1 MKQSSDDV
9 SREPASER
17 LARSRAELKA
27 LFEPQ
32 PEESAAPGAQRM
44 NGSARAG
51 SSQGFPRSWTMRLL
65 TKGAG
70 TGGFAVL
77 AAALLAT
84 SPAKAMQL
92 LRYLPLN
99 AITKILVS
107 RLITARGAKK

>member
-1 MKQSSDDV
+1 MTDTNEDRSL
-9 SREPASER
+9 EPASVR

-27 LFEPQ
+27 LFEPVEGD
-32 PEESAAPGAQRM
+32 PAMPPGEPRQR
-44 NGSARAG
+44 S
-51 SSQGFPRSWTMRLL
+51 FPRSWTMKLL

-77 AAALLAT
+77 AAALFAT
-84 SPAKAMQL
+84 SPTKAMKL
-92 LRYLPLN
+92 LRLLPMN

>member
-1 MKQSSDDV
+1 MTDPNEDP
-9 SREPASER
+9 SREPASVR

-27 LFEPQ
+27 LLAPAAVEPAL
-32 PEESAAPGAQRM
+32 PPGETR
-44 NGSARAG
+44 GR
-51 SSQGFPRSWTMRLL
+51 GFPRSWTMKLL

-77 AAALLAT
+77 AAALFAT
-84 SPAKAMQL
+84 SPAKAMKL
-92 LRYLPLN
+92 LRLLPMN

>member
-1 MKQSSDDV
+1 MTDANEDL
-9 SREPASER
+9 SREPASVR

-27 LFEPQ
+27 LFEPA
-32 PEESAAPGAQRM
+32 EG
-44 NGSARAG
+44 GSAMPPGETRAK
-51 SSQGFPRSWTMRLL
+51 GFPRSWTMRLL

-77 AAALLAT
+77 AAALFAT
-84 SPAKAMQL
+84 SPAKAMKL
-92 LRYLPLN
+92 LRLLPMN

>member
-1 MKQSSDDV
+1 MTDANEDL
-9 SREPASER
+9 SREPASVR

-27 LFEPQ
+27 LFEPG
-32 PEESAAPGAQRM
+32 EG
-44 NGSARAG
+44 GSALPPGETRAN
-51 SSQGFPRSWTMRLL
+51 GFPRSWTMRLL

-77 AAALLAT
+77 AAALFAT
-84 SPAKAMQL
+84 SQPTAMKL
-92 LRYLPLN
+92 LRLLPMN